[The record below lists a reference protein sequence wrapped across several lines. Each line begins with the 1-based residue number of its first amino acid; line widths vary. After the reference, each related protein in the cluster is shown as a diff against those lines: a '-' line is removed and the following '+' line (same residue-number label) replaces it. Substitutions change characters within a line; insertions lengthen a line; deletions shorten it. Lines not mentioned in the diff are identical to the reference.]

1 MGRPRLVT
9 RGNQLA
15 TFFPLTSSRQMSA
28 AAPSDA
34 DLQAKAGAL
43 KKTETRASGIKAD
56 DAVASLYKKT
66 FADNGGDKDKVCTA
80 LGLEPASWVDG
91 MDEKTFLAKYIG

>member
-1 MGRPRLVT
+1 MGGLHIP
-9 RGNQLA
+9 GENQ
-15 TFFPLTSSRQMSA
+15 FPTCICLKSIALKMSA

-56 DAVASLYKKT
+56 DAVAALYKKT

-91 MDEKTFLAKYIG
+91 MDEKAFLAKYIG